1 MHAALFWG
9 SVLAQAI
16 MCVSCIHAPAFSHTP
31 QYSSTTTATAR
42 VSPSK
47 PSAFVQ
53 AHLLWAQKRVMPLQL
68 RGSGCGRRRCVRA
81 NGPGVA
87 TQLSPSDNH
96 ARMALLERPM
106 LILVGSPAEGKQE
119 LGRALARR
127 LDVDFVNG
135 MELSSEEEAD
145 ALCGLFPDPSAN
157 LTRSASN
164 SINLRSRALA
174 AVITSSAAGEETYR
188 EADTPLLQAL
198 ARAKE
203 QGHLILKVQRI
214 HSTANATR
222 TSASSGY
229 NRDMCT
235 HRFCW
240 LEDAHPTSSWTTAG
254 TQCTCFSHPK
264 VQTLTQQV
272 LQVTRVVK
280 RSQDHRTCARGG
292 RCAAGSWP
300 WTISSI

>member
-1 MHAALFWG
+1 MNRCDHSFMHAALFWG

-16 MCVSCIHAPAFSHTP
+16 ICVSCIHAPAYSHTP
-31 QYSSTTTATAR
+31 RYSSTTTATAR

-53 AHLLWAQKRVMPLQL
+53 AHLLWAQTRVMQLQL
-68 RGSGCGRRRCVRA
+68 RGSVCDRRRCEKA
-81 NGPGVA
+81 NVA

-96 ARMALLERPM
+96 ARMAL
-106 LILVGSPAEGKQE
+106 ILVGSPVEGKQE

-127 LDVDFVNG
+127 LDVNFVNG
-135 MELSSEEEAD
+135 MELSSDEEVD
-145 ALCGLFPDPSAN
+145 ALCGLCQDPSAN

-164 SINLRSRALA
+164 RINLRSRTLA
-174 AVITSSAAGEETYR
+174 AVITSSAAGEEAYR

-214 HSTANATR
+214 HSAANATR

-240 LEDAHPTSSWTTAG
+240 LEDAHPTSSWSTAG
-254 TQCTCFSHPK
+254 TQCTCFTGTK
-264 VQTLTQQV
+264 VQILTQQA
-272 LQVTRVVK
+272 LQVTRMVK
-280 RSQDHRTCARGG
+280 RSQDHRTRARGG